1 MIEGKSVPLTEARR
15 VAASRIAAY
24 DQAIA
29 ILGESPSGTMLRDG
43 SQIWEQFADLLARL
57 DKEGIGCTC
66 GQCHDRAV
74 DVARAVALQLTVR
87 HAGDMAW
94 VAREPAL
101 TEVIGM
107 LRVDWD
113 TLRRTLHAE
122 TEQLRGRGEKS

>member
-43 SQIWEQFADLLARL
+43 RQIWEQFADLLARL
-57 DKEGIGCTC
+57 DK
-66 GQCHDRAV
+66 
-74 DVARAVALQLTVR
+74 
-87 HAGDMAW
+87 
-94 VAREPAL
+94 
-101 TEVIGM
+101 VIGM